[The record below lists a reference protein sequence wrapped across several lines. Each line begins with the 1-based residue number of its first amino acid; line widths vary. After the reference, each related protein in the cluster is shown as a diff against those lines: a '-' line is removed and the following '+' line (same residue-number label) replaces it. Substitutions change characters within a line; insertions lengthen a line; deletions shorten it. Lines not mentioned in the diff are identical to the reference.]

1 MLRTGCRILALALL
15 AWPLRAHAQAATSPL
30 TPRLSFTL
38 GVSSTTLSTAV
49 AVGATNRQS
58 AVPGVE
64 LALPLTAR
72 VAVVPTLLVVRKGAR
87 FSTPRGHQQML
98 DWNYVELPV
107 LLRVEL
113 PTRYHLTPFLSGGP
127 ALAYQTGCWIDD
139 SVQPRAT
146 CHAYDRAPTSGGIP
160 DRRRVDVSALLGG
173 GITIPAAGHRV
184 RIGALYDHGLRRVN
198 PAVATRNRAWYYLTS
213 IEW

>member
-15 AWPLRAHAQAATSPL
+15 ASPLRVYAQDLPSSR

-38 GVSSTTLSTAV
+38 GVSSTTVSTPDPAGF
-49 AVGATNRQS
+49 ADRQS
-58 AVPGVE
+58 ALPGVE

-72 VAVVPTLLVVRKGAR
+72 VSVVPTLLVVRKGVR
-87 FSTPRGHQQML
+87 VSTPLAARQAL

-113 PTRYHLTPFLSGGP
+113 PTRFHLTPFLSGGP

-146 CHAYDRAPTSGGIP
+146 CAAYDRAPASGGIP
-160 DRRRVDVSALLGG
+160 DRRRLDVSALLGG
-173 GITIPAAGHRV
+173 GLTIPAAGHRV
-184 RIGALYDHGLRRVN
+184 RIGALYDRGLRRVN
-198 PAVATRNRAWYYLTS
+198 PPVATRNRAWYYLTS